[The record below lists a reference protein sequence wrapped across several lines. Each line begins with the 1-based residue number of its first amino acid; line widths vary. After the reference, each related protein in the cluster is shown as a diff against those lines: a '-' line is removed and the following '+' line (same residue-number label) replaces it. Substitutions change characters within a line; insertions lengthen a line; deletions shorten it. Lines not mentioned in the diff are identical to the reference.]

1 MVVGLDRFRE
11 HFRGHEANYVLI
23 GGVAT
28 QLALEEA
35 GLTARA
41 TKDLDIVVV
50 AEALSPVFIQHF
62 WDFVRLG
69 DYKVRAGGEV
79 AIDGTQVKRAVYRF
93 TKPQPEFPA
102 MLELFSRIPDGVT
115 FEGQGVIVPIPSTD
129 DVSSL
134 SAILLDD
141 GYYSLI
147 REARTVRA
155 ELPVLR
161 EDALIALK
169 ARAWL
174 DLTARK
180 AAEEAI
186 KPSEIRKHATDIL
199 RLAQLFAVSA
209 KVDIQPRIRNDLKQF
224 LAAVGSGLGPRVSLD
239 GLPPLDVPRELERI
253 AVLFGIAQSTT

>member
-50 AEALSPVFIQHF
+50 AEALSPAFVQHF

-69 DYKVRAGGEV
+69 DYKVRAGGQV
-79 AIDGTQVKRAVYRF
+79 AIDGTQAKRAVYRF

-102 MLELFSRIPDGVT
+102 MLELFSRVPDGVT
-115 FEGQGVIVPIPSTD
+115 FEGLGVIVPIPATD

-147 REARTVRA
+147 REARTVRSD
-155 ELPVLR
+155 LPVLR

-186 KPSEIRKHATDIL
+186 KPAEIRKHATDIL
-199 RLAQLFAVSA
+199 RLAQLFAPSA
-209 KVDIQPRIRNDLKQF
+209 TVDVPAQIRTDLIQF
-224 LAAVGSGLGPRVSLD
+224 LADVGPSLGPRLSLE
-239 GLPPLDVPRELERI
+239 GLPPLDVPRELARL
-253 AVLFGIAQSTT
+253 AMLFGIIQPSP

>member
-28 QLALEEA
+28 QLALEEF
-35 GLTARA
+35 GLPARA
-41 TKDLDIVVV
+41 TRDLDIVVV
-50 AEALSPVFIQHF
+50 AEALSPTFIQHF

-69 DYKVRAGGEV
+69 DYRVRAGGQV
-79 AIDGTQVKRAVYRF
+79 AIDGTQAKRAVYRF
-93 TKPQPEFPA
+93 TQPQPGYPG
-102 MLELFSRIPDGVT
+102 MLELFSRVPDGVT
-115 FEGQGVIVPIPSTD
+115 FEGQGVIVPIPATD

-141 GYYSLI
+141 GYYSLV

-155 ELPVLR
+155 ELSVLR
-161 EDALIALK
+161 EHALIALK

-180 AAEEAI
+180 AAGEAI
-186 KPSEIRKHATDIL
+186 KSAEIRKHATDIL
-199 RLAQLFAVSA
+199 RLAQLFAPA
-209 KVDIQPRIRNDLKQF
+209 DTVDVQPQIRNDLTQF
-224 LAAVGSGLGPRVSLD
+224 LGAVGPSLGASVSLD
-239 GLPPLDVPRELERI
+239 GPPVLDVPRELEGI
-253 AVLFGIAQSTT
+253 AVLFGIVQPSP